1 MSHPS
6 ARHTWI
12 DLLRGLAV
20 IGMIWTH
27 AANTFLATALQ
38 ETPTFHT
45 MTYVHGL
52 VAPTFFWL
60 AGFMRGRSS
69 TKAGPRRPAWPTVKR
84 LLTIWGIG
92 MLLHLPWNAV
102 ATLHFNQA
110 AWREVMKFDVLHCLA
125 FSCLILLA
133 IEQLCAGRNVRAWH
147 LVLAL
152 GLGVVVFS
160 DRANALPPMFLP
172 LDVIVSKD
180 AGSLFPMFPWFG
192 FAAAGFVAG
201 ALGTP
206 TWRWALTAV
215 LVALVMPRFPGTSG
229 TVWFFFERLGWVVLF
244 ASIAVAITSKLRHHG
259 LILLAGR
266 ESLVMYAAHLVLM
279 YSAPLWHG
287 KTLHMTLGATQ
298 PPLVVAGIFVVLL
311 GLSLVLAAL
320 NERRKQTR
328 LIA

>member
-1 MSHPS
+1 MSPAS
-6 ARHTWI
+6 SRHTWI
-12 DLLRGLAV
+12 DLLRGIAV

-38 ETPTFHT
+38 ATPTFQT
-45 MTYVHGL
+45 MTYFHGL
-52 VAPTFFWL
+52 VAPAFFWL

-69 TKAGPRRPAWPTVKR
+69 TKPGPRRPAWPTVKR
-84 LLTIWGIG
+84 LLLIWCIG

-102 ATLHFNQA
+102 ATLHFDEA
-110 AWREVMKFDVLHCLA
+110 AWHEVLKFDVLHCLA
-125 FSCLILLA
+125 LSCLILLG
-133 IEQLCAGRNVRAWH
+133 IEQLCTGRKLRAWP

-152 GLGVVVFS
+152 GLGVVFLS
-160 DRANALPPMFLP
+160 DRANAMPALFLP
-172 LDVIVSKD
+172 LDVILSKET
-180 AGSLFPMFPWFG
+180 GSLFPMFPWFG

-206 TWRWALTAV
+206 SWRWALPAAC
-215 LVALVMPRFPGTSG
+215 VALLMPRFPGTSG

-244 ASIAVAITSKLRHHG
+244 ACIALSITGKLRRHG

-279 YSAPLWHG
+279 YSTPLWHG
-287 KTLHMTLGATQ
+287 KTLHMALGATQ
-298 PPLVVAGIFVVLL
+298 SPAVVFVIFVGLL
-311 GLSLVLAAL
+311 CLSLLLAYL